1 MFLVSQS
8 GAEIEQC
15 VDVPVF
21 GTGDASPCAPALVS
35 G

>member
-21 GTGDASPCAPALVS
+21 GTGDARVRTKS
-35 G
+35 